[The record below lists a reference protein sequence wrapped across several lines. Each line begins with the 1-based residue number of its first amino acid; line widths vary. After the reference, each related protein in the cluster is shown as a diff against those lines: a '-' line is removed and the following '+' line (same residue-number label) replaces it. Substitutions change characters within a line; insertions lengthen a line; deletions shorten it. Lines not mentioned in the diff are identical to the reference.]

1 MEIRMQPEKTRLGQL
16 LIEIFTSWFTH
27 RAGSKGAALAFY
39 TLFSLLP
46 ITLLT
51 ISMVR
56 IGLSTESALTEIA
69 GPLRTLI
76 GRRGAQTIVSLLES
90 NNRAPL
96 SLITTIATGALLLF
110 STTSLFAEL
119 KDSLDELW
127 GVTKPSEASIVTFLQ
142 TRFLAFFMVLFLSTL
157 ALMSIIVS
165 MAVAIFTTYLGE
177 SWSDS
182 TFILATTSTA
192 LISFAI
198 TNTLFA
204 VLYKTLPEAPLSWR
218 DAWIGGFFTA
228 ALFSVGKSLINLYL
242 TQSELASSF
251 GAAGSLVA
259 LLLWVYYSAQIFLL
273 GAIFTKQYAM
283 HFGSLQPIQTQP

>member
-127 GVTKPSEASIVTFLQ
+127 GVTKPKASIITFLQ

>member
-127 GVTKPSEASIVTFLQ
+127 GVTKPKASIITFLQ

-228 ALFSVGKSLINLYL
+228 ALFSVGKSLINFYL